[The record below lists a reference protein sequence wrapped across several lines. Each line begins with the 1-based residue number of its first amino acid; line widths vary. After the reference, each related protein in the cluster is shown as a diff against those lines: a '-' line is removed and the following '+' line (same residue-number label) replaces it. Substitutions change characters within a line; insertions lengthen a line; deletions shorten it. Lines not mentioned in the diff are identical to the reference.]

1 MKKIL
6 LLFLMT
12 ALALSVLAQESNCG
26 DGIDNDGDG
35 FIDCFDSNCANSVIC
50 KDFYV
55 GRDKLCQVPPTG
67 VAKFEMKLGAKS
79 PDRTTWTSGTMVVG
93 DLDNDGIPEVVTLH
107 QDNKK
112 IYILDGRDLTIKYPL
127 GGTITGTAEYFDHT
141 IGNVKRDNCGD
152 IFIAEKDGG
161 TFYISSYDCKG
172 VQQWRVPIY
181 GQPITMGLAD
191 FDEDGKVELYYR
203 NEILDAETGLRLVKG
218 SGTWTTIDA
227 GPVAVDILDDAAC
240 TNCAGLELVLGG
252 NIYAVNLGARTLDA
266 GTLSLAKSIPA
277 GANYFPKLTSFGWV
291 SSLTSV
297 ADYNQDGSLDVLMS
311 GATGSTG
318 GATTVFFWDVKNST
332 YKIYQPPN
340 NWQHGTGRLNI
351 ADIDGDGKS
360 NATFVSGN
368 RLYALKEDFT
378 PLWPAISVSIN
389 EGTSGYTSTTVFDFN
404 NDKAVEIVYRDEA
417 YLYIINGKTGSVFTQ
432 ATCRSRT
439 ANDYPVVADVDG
451 DGSTEICVICA
462 TNDTDNINDIAR
474 APYGQVRTY
483 KSNLEAWVPARK
495 VWNQHGYF
503 NVNVNDDL
511 TIPKIQ
517 QKHHLVFSTGSCTTG
532 PNRALNTFLNQ
543 SPFLDT
549 KGCPTYASPDITYDA
564 SSVKITPPTCPDQA
578 FTVSMNIKNIGDLGL
593 SGTLPITFYQGN
605 PTQAGA
611 VKLNTVNINLTKFNV
626 NDVVSLTNMTVQGT
640 GATFTLYVVLNDNG
654 STVPTPIKLPN
665 STFTECNYTNNI
677 VSASVTPTPF
687 TIQTALISNDIK
699 CGSNPVP
706 PNGAAEVYRLVGAT
720 KETVGYT
727 FYWFDSPTVGDTSQ
741 AVFKGPVRTGLAAGT
756 YSIIAYHKGVKCGS
770 TSAQVVVGQQTR
782 TPTAVITENSP
793 YTSCKNP
800 DGKLTVSINGGD
812 PFGNYTYEWFEGNVF
827 GTSPILSKSHVITN
841 VSNVVYSVLVTEKA
855 TGCQILASAKVTD
868 NTVKPVVTATVTAA
882 NCNPANSGSASA
894 KVGNVTNGYDFY
906 WYNGSS
912 VKPTS
917 DFSGSTYSN
926 ISAGDYTVVATQKST
941 GCSSAPV
948 VATVVSKA
956 IVPVTASVTSHQ
968 TSCTTPTGA
977 ASALVSGSTA
987 GYTFKWFKG
996 NNTLA
1001 ANLIGSSSTIAGLAA
1016 GVYTVEATNT
1026 SNGCIDTEI
1035 VTINDTYANPA
1046 VTAATITANT
1056 NCTGIT
1062 PNGLITINIDGVA
1075 PVAGQFTVQWFE
1087 GNGTTTT
1094 IRNDSW
1100 QCNRSK
1106 Q

>member
-1 MKKIL
+1 M
-6 LLFLMT
+6 
-12 ALALSVLAQESNCG
+12 
-26 DGIDNDGDG
+26 
-35 FIDCFDSNCANSVIC
+35 
-50 KDFYV
+50 
-55 GRDKLCQVPPTG
+55 
-67 VAKFEMKLGAKS
+67 
-79 PDRTTWTSGTMVVG
+79 
-93 DLDNDGIPEVVTLH
+93 
-107 QDNKK
+107 
-112 IYILDGRDLTIKYPL
+112 
-127 GGTITGTAEYFDHT
+127 
-141 IGNVKRDNCGD
+141 
-152 IFIAEKDGG
+152 
-161 TFYISSYDCKG
+161 
-172 VQQWRVPIY
+172 
-181 GQPITMGLAD
+181 
-191 FDEDGKVELYYR
+191 
-203 NEILDAETGLRLVKG
+203 
-218 SGTWTTIDA
+218 
-227 GPVAVDILDDAAC
+227 AC
-240 TNCAGLELVLGG
+240 H
-252 NIYAVNLGARTLDA
+252 IR
-266 GTLSLAKSIPA
+266 
-277 GANYFPKLTSFGWV
+277 
-291 SSLTSV
+291 
-297 ADYNQDGSLDVLMS
+297 
-311 GATGSTG
+311 
-318 GATTVFFWDVKNST
+318 
-332 YKIYQPPN
+332 
-340 NWQHGTGRLNI
+340 
-351 ADIDGDGKS
+351 
-360 NATFVSGN
+360 
-368 RLYALKEDFT
+368 
-378 PLWPAISVSIN
+378 SIN

-439 ANDYPVVADVDG
+439 ANDYPVVVDVDG

-462 TNDTDNINDIAR
+462 TNDTDNINDITR

-511 TIPKIQ
+511 TIPRIQ

-532 PNRALNTFLNQ
+532 ANRALNTFLNQ

-578 FTVSMNIKNIGDLGL
+578 FKVSMNIKNIGDLGL

-626 NDVVSLTNMTVQGT
+626 NDVVSLTDMTVQGT

-677 VSASVTPTPF
+677 VSASVSPTPF

-727 FYWFDSPTVGDTSQ
+727 FYWFDSPTVGDTSL

-770 TSAQVVVGQQTR
+770 TSAQVVVGQQNR
-782 TPTAVITENSP
+782 TLTAVITEDKP

-800 DGKLTVSINGGD
+800 DGKLTVTINGGD

-855 TGCQILASAKVTD
+855 TGCQVLASAKVTD
-868 NTVKPVVTATVTAA
+868 NTVKPVVTASVTAA

-894 KVGNVTNGYDFY
+894 KVGNATNGYDFY
-906 WYNGSS
+906 WYNGGS

-926 ISAGDYTVVATQKST
+926 ISPGDYTVVATDKST

-948 VATVVSKA
+948 VATVVSKQLFPLLLPLHRIKPPA
-956 IVPVTASVTSHQ
+956 LLQLEQPALWYREVPRA
-968 TSCTTPTGA
+968 TPSNG
-977 ASALVSGSTA
+977 LVEIIRWVA
-987 GYTFKWFKG
+987 
-996 NNTLA
+996 
-1001 ANLIGSSSTIAGLAA
+1001 LIGSSSTIAGLAA
-1016 GVYTVEATNT
+1016 GVYTVEAKNT

-1046 VTAATITANT
+1046 VTAAT
-1056 NCTGIT
+1056 
-1062 PNGLITINIDGVA
+1062 
-1075 PVAGQFTVQWFE
+1075 
-1087 GNGTTTT
+1087 TTTT
-1094 IRNDSW
+1094 LIVQALLRMD
-1100 QCNRSK
+1100 
-1106 Q
+1106 

>member
-1 MKKIL
+1 MI
-6 LLFLMT
+6 
-12 ALALSVLAQESNCG
+12 
-26 DGIDNDGDG
+26 
-35 FIDCFDSNCANSVIC
+35 
-50 KDFYV
+50 
-55 GRDKLCQVPPTG
+55 
-67 VAKFEMKLGAKS
+67 
-79 PDRTTWTSGTMVVG
+79 
-93 DLDNDGIPEVVTLH
+93 
-107 QDNKK
+107 
-112 IYILDGRDLTIKYPL
+112 
-127 GGTITGTAEYFDHT
+127 
-141 IGNVKRDNCGD
+141 
-152 IFIAEKDGG
+152 
-161 TFYISSYDCKG
+161 
-172 VQQWRVPIY
+172 
-181 GQPITMGLAD
+181 
-191 FDEDGKVELYYR
+191 
-203 NEILDAETGLRLVKG
+203 
-218 SGTWTTIDA
+218 
-227 GPVAVDILDDAAC
+227 
-240 TNCAGLELVLGG
+240 
-252 NIYAVNLGARTLDA
+252 
-266 GTLSLAKSIPA
+266 
-277 GANYFPKLTSFGWV
+277 
-291 SSLTSV
+291 
-297 ADYNQDGSLDVLMS
+297 
-311 GATGSTG
+311 
-318 GATTVFFWDVKNST
+318 
-332 YKIYQPPN
+332 
-340 NWQHGTGRLNI
+340 
-351 ADIDGDGKS
+351 
-360 NATFVSGN
+360 
-368 RLYALKEDFT
+368 
-378 PLWPAISVSIN
+378 
-389 EGTSGYTSTTVFDFN
+389 
-404 NDKAVEIVYRDEA
+404 
-417 YLYIINGKTGSVFTQ
+417 
-432 ATCRSRT
+432 
-439 ANDYPVVADVDG
+439 
-451 DGSTEICVICA
+451 
-462 TNDTDNINDIAR
+462 
-474 APYGQVRTY
+474 
-483 KSNLEAWVPARK
+483 
-495 VWNQHGYF
+495 
-503 NVNVNDDL
+503 L
-511 TIPKIQ
+511 TIPRIQ

-593 SGTLPITFYQGN
+593 SGILPITFYQGN

-727 FYWFDSPTVGDTSQ
+727 FYWFDSPTVGDTSL

-770 TSAQVVVGQQTR
+770 TSAQVVVGQQNR
-782 TPTAVITENSP
+782 TPTAVITEDKP

-800 DGKLTVSINGGD
+800 DGKLTVTINGGD

-855 TGCQILASAKVTD
+855 TGCQVLASSKVTD
-868 NTVKPVVTATVTAA
+868 NTVKPVVTTTVTPA

-894 KVGNVTNGYDFY
+894 KVGNATNGYDFY
-906 WYNGSS
+906 WYNGGS

-917 DFSGSTYSN
+917 DFSGSTYSS
-926 ISAGDYTVVATQKST
+926 ISPGDYTVVATDKST

-956 IVPVTASVTSHQ
+956 IVPVTATVTSHQ

-977 ASALVSGSTA
+977 ASALVSGSTT
-987 GYTFKWFKG
+987 GYTFKWFRG
-996 NNTLA
+996 NNTLGSP
-1001 ANLIGSSSTIAGLAA
+1001 IGSSSTIAGLAA
-1016 GVYTVEATNT
+1016 GVYTVEAKNT

-1046 VTAATITANT
+1046 VTAATTISNT

-1075 PVAGQFTVQWFE
+1075 PVAGQFTCSMVRRKWHDYTI
-1087 GNGTTTT
+1087 GNNS
-1094 IRNDSW
+1094 R

-1106 Q
+1106 QYNGSRTFGWNLYSACY